1 MDIARA
7 VATIK
12 ALVPPNLSNLTCSR
26 GAPGRQFAGIG
37 VPTTLE
43 QVQGTSM
50 LYIEYYTY

>member
-26 GAPGRQFAGIG
+26 GAPGRQCAGIG

-50 LYIEYYTY
+50 LYIVYYTY